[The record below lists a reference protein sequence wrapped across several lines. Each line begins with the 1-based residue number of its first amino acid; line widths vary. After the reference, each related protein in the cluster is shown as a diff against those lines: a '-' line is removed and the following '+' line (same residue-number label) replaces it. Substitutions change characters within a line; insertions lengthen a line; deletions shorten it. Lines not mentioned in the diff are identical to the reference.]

1 MNRRGTG
8 GVIIFSLRETGG
20 ESVQAPKEMQVYAE
34 NHLVFFAR
42 PERVMDVLSNNLK
55 QASN

>member
-1 MNRRGTG
+1 M
-8 GVIIFSLRETGG
+8 IIFSLRETGG